1 MEYDI
6 SRMIHAL
13 SAPKRTVV
21 GILSTLPINGQARYN
36 PQTGQQETIK
46 PFAVMD
52 QINDFFETRM
62 LETDLTRVPENVTVL
77 MVVHPK
83 KLPPQTLY
91 AIDQFALGG
100 GKVFA
105 LVDSFAEIEVQNS
118 GNLQA
123 ALEANSVPADL
134 LAAWGVKID
143 PLLVA
148 ADRLT
153 ARRVSMARANRQ
165 YLTCHGSCCAKPISM
180 RSRRSPPASIPW
192 PLVAPV
198 SSSRWTAPPAR

>member
-1 MEYDI
+1 MFLGLVGTNTTDDVEAIAFLQADREPFLEYDI
-6 SRMIHAL
+6 SRMVHAL

-91 AIDQFALGG
+91 AID
-100 GKVFA
+100 
-105 LVDSFAEIEVQNS
+105 
-118 GNLQA
+118 
-123 ALEANSVPADL
+123 
-134 LAAWGVKID
+134 
-143 PLLVA
+143 
-148 ADRLT
+148 
-153 ARRVSMARANRQ
+153 
-165 YLTCHGSCCAKPISM
+165 
-180 RSRRSPPASIPW
+180 
-192 PLVAPV
+192 
-198 SSSRWTAPPAR
+198 